1 MSVYNAAFA
10 AFYNVNRPKRK
21 KPLNPLKQRTMQ
33 AVDKEQIINGAE
45 AVQKIEK
52 KNGKSWIDKIYKANG
67 LKRGG
72 K

>member
-1 MSVYNAAFA
+1 
-10 AFYNVNRPKRK
+10 
-21 KPLNPLKQRTMQ
+21 MQ

-45 AVQKIEK
+45 AVKQIEE

>member
-21 KPLNPLKQRTMQ
+21 KPLNPLKRRAMH
-33 AVDKEQIINGAE
+33 AVDREQIINGAE
-45 AVQKIEK
+45 AVQKIEE
-52 KNGKSWIDKIYKANG
+52 KNGKSWVDKIYKANG

>member
-1 MSVYNAAFA
+1 MSVYNAMFA
-10 AFYNVNRPKRK
+10 AFYNVNRSKRK
-21 KPLNPLKQRTMQ
+21 KPLNPLKRRTMQ

-45 AVQKIEK
+45 AVKQIEE